1 MSGEA
6 LRGKTLI
13 QIASKKGRCHHL
25 KQMVDLGFVVVVVVV
40 VVFVVVVVV
49 VVVVDPE
56 TGFLLLSLL

>member
-25 KQMVDLGFVVVVVVV
+25 KQMVDLGFVVVVV
-40 VVFVVVVVV
+40 
-49 VVVVDPE
+49 DPE
-56 TGFLLLSLL
+56 TGFLLLLLL

>member
-25 KQMVDLGFVVVVVVV
+25 KQLVDLGFVVVA
-40 VVFVVVVVV
+40 
-49 VVVVDPE
+49 VVVDPE

>member
-25 KQMVDLGFVVVVVVV
+25 KQLVDLGFVVVVVVV
-40 VVFVVVVVV
+40 VLHLARV
-49 VVVVDPE
+49 
-56 TGFLLLSLL
+56 

>member
-40 VVFVVVVVV
+40 VV
-49 VVVVDPE
+49 PE

>member
-25 KQMVDLGFVVVVVVV
+25 KQMVDLGS
-40 VVFVVVVVV
+40 VFV

>member
-13 QIASKKGRCHHL
+13 QIASKKGRCQHL
-25 KQMVDLGFVVVVVVV
+25 KQMVDLGF
-40 VVFVVVVVV
+40 VV

>member
-40 VVFVVVVVV
+40 VVVVG
-49 VVVVDPE
+49 PE